1 MSDRRV
7 YISRFGLEPSSP
19 SNCSTCTVGT
29 RVTLV
34 FLDTLHPLVA
44 TPSNIY
50 IQVNGAN
57 GLTFYSL
64 HDQFRGK
71 CCNSAPQGVGGLCE
85 QATVSEVD
93 ARLNNLEGLAREIK
107 NMSAT
112 ILSPTMHDAALVDP
126 DSEHVWPEVQW
137 IVKQGPSPASAAA
150 SSSPA
155 LELLPLQQQEQHAT
169 LIVVN
174 TLNVSVAMR
183 LMLDPLRLKKPQ
195 LGKAGGSNG

>member
-1 MSDRRV
+1 M
-7 YISRFGLEPSSP
+7 
-19 SNCSTCTVGT
+19 
-29 RVTLV
+29 
-34 FLDTLHPLVA
+34 
-44 TPSNIY
+44 
-50 IQVNGAN
+50 
-57 GLTFYSL
+57 
-64 HDQFRGK
+64 
-71 CCNSAPQGVGGLCE
+71 
-85 QATVSEVD
+85 D

-107 NMSAT
+107 NMSAI

-155 LELLPLQQQEQHAT
+155 LELPPLQQQQHAT

-195 LGKAGGSNG
+195 FGKAGGSNGERNDWDGVLAPYEVRIVPLLHYNLAMSTL